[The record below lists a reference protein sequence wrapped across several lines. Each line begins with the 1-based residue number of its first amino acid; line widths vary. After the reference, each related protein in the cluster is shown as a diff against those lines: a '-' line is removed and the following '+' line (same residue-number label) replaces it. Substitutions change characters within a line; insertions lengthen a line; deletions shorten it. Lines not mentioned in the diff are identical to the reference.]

1 VRGTHVQAQEP
12 ERREI
17 AFAQQAE
24 FHVLGRGLRVL
35 CDRGS
40 GPEQEKKKSAV
51 ARIARDGRE
60 RAYDS

>member
-1 VRGTHVQAQEP
+1 MRGTHVQAQET

-17 AFAQQAE
+17 ALAQQTE

-40 GPEQEKKKSAV
+40 GPEQEKKE
-51 ARIARDGRE
+51 E
-60 RAYDS
+60 RRRADRA